1 MEYLEQLQKAVL
13 KSLHIL
19 APCPDLEAQIKQSE
33 KISMKFVSCGLYTL
47 QQLSQMT
54 KDDSLGTL
62 ISIQQQQKIKIL
74 LQMIFSIGILPSLFT
89 GVDIALANKTV
100 QLNLLDLEELSLV
113 EVSLTICF
121 C

>member
-33 KISMKFVSCGLYTL
+33 KVSMKFVSCGLYVL

-113 EVSLTICF
+113 EVSLMICF